1 MKVAIACNRD
11 KEMVPLDQAELIE
24 IYDDSNG
31 SVTESENNGYGSKE
45 ATIAEV
51 MRLSPDAIAVK
62 EGVMCPGSYMMSQ
75 GTLKYALVK
84 SSKADDIIKNKE
96 YADAKDELAPEIFAE
111 ND

>member
-1 MKVAIACNRD
+1 
-11 KEMVPLDQAELIE
+11 MVPLDQAELIE
-24 IYDDSNG
+24 IYDDATNST
-31 SVTESENNGYGSKE
+31 SESENNGYGSKE

-51 MRLSPDAIAVK
+51 MRLGPDAIAVK

-84 SSKADDIIKNKE
+84 SDSAEEIIKNKE

>member
-62 EGVMCPGSYMMSQ
+62 EGVMCP
-75 GTLKYALVK
+75 
-84 SSKADDIIKNKE
+84 
-96 YADAKDELAPEIFAE
+96 
-111 ND
+111 